1 MPMHG
6 LVQDSPIIYVAK
18 KATRKARRAAKSEQV
33 EIFTPEFKA
42 LCSKWLD
49 EKLKAMTAKAEAKRR
64 AK

>member
-1 MPMHG
+1 MPMYG
-6 LVQDSPIIYVAK
+6 LVKDSPVIYVAK

-42 LCSKWLD
+42 RCSNWLD
-49 EKLKAMTAKAEAKRR
+49 EKLKEMTAKTEAKRR